1 MSRAAAAVVEPPKDP
16 ADYRRR
22 PRIGGWLMLG
32 FALVCMAAGV
42 AATLLALNV
51 LAHRPAARST
61 EAPAPLAP
69 PAETAAAAPPAAPT
83 STAAPPPGPQ
93 VDELAGRVAS
103 LEASAD
109 STRRAAAAALAAA
122 ALVEASQGSRPFPEE
137 AAAVRALQAGA
148 PEIDRLARLAAVG
161 APSRASL
168 VETFP
173 DYAARAASAARKP
186 GDGARLTDRLA
197 YALAQVV
204 MVRRVGDVAGDG
216 PDAELARAERSVGDG
231 DFDAAFAALDKLP
244 PAAREAMSGWRVRAE
259 RRAEVDRLV
268 AALRAR
274 ALRDVAASGRGG
286 P

>member
-1 MSRAAAAVVEPPKDP
+1 MHGDP
-16 ADYRRR
+16 AANVTDVRTQWRLNMTTTN
-22 PRIGGWLMLG
+22 IDGAVAKLKI
-32 FALVCMAAGV
+32 V
-42 AATLLALNV
+42 AAKKGKKTPYAGKEARKSKLPIPP
-51 LAHRPAARST
+51 RPAA
-61 EAPAPLAP
+61 
-69 PAETAAAAPPAAPT
+69 
-83 STAAPPPGPQ
+83 Q
-93 VDELAGRVAS
+93 
-103 LEASAD
+103 
-109 STRRAAAAALAAA
+109 
-122 ALVEASQGSRPFPEE
+122 Q
-137 AAAVRALQAGA
+137 
-148 PEIDRLARLAAVG
+148 
-161 APSRASL
+161 
-168 VETFP
+168 
-173 DYAARAASAARKP
+173 AASAARKP
-186 GDGARLTDRLA
+186 GDGARLTDRLI